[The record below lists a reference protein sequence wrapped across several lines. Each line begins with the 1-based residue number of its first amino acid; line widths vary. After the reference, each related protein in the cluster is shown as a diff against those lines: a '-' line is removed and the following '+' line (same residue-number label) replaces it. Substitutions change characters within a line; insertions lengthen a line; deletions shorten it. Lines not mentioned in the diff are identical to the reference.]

1 MIYVCNL
8 MEMADHAEAL
18 KASHLVSLVSPD
30 EQPATPACIA
40 IERHHRV
47 GIHDISEPL
56 DGHVLPAQEHVEALI
71 DFVRA
76 WRPDEAPLLIHC
88 VAGISR
94 SMAAALITLVVKAPG
109 RELEAARHVRSAAA
123 HAYPNRRMIEA
134 RRPAA
139 RLRRPAGRK
148 RAKRWAHPTSCRSL
162 RWSPCRCCAE
172 PARRAW
178 LSRRHCI
185 CLTIAQGALCWREGR
200 RPGRGG
206 AAHADHRDRDHSA
219 RRVPE
224 SVLGARAHRR
234 RPARPRS
241 KENR

>member
-8 MEMADHAEAL
+8 MEMAEHAQAL

-56 DGHVLPAQEHVEALI
+56 DGHILPAPEHVEALI

-123 HAYPNRRMIEA
+123 HAYPNRRMIRLADELLGCEGRLVA
-134 RRPAA
+134 GTRSDGSGQPPAVRSPGRPAA
-139 RLRRPAGRK
+139 AAL
-148 RAKRWAHPTSCRSL
+148 
-162 RWSPCRCCAE
+162 SPR
-172 PARRAW
+172 
-178 LSRRHCI
+178 
-185 CLTIAQGALCWREGR
+185 
-200 RPGRGG
+200 
-206 AAHADHRDRDHSA
+206 
-219 RRVPE
+219 
-224 SVLGARAHRR
+224 GARGCRA
-234 RPARPRS
+234 AIAFA
-241 KENR
+241 